1 MLAQVA
7 TLSAAILMSE
17 DHLVIVT
24 DDNVDLAETT
34 CELLKV
40 YGINARPCFSGIE
53 AIASVR
59 VVKPEVIILDI
70 GMPPPDGFATL
81 SALHALSGCS
91 TIPIVAV
98 TAYSDLEH
106 SKRISDA
113 GFTAHLVKP
122 VEIDLLVATIK
133 RLSKH
138 EADRV
143 RASVGRLDTLTAQ
156 RLEVAIVYLEMLG
169 FDDANEYLQSVGMPS
184 DLAYRVLHSTSR
196 RN

>member
-1 MLAQVA
+1 
-7 TLSAAILMSE
+7 MSE
-17 DHLVIVT
+17 NYLVIVT

-34 CELLKV
+34 CEILSV
-40 YGINARPCFSGIE
+40 YGISARPCFSGTE

-59 VVKPEVIILDI
+59 AVKPDVIILDI

-81 SALHALSGCS
+81 SALRALSGCS
-91 TIPIVAV
+91 TVPIVAA

-106 SKRISDA
+106 SKRIIDA

-133 RLSKH
+133 RLAKH
-138 EADRV
+138 EAN
-143 RASVGRLDTLTAQ
+143 RAHRSAGRLDALTAQ

-169 FDDANEYLQSVGMPS
+169 FDDAYDYLRSVAMPS
-184 DLAYRVLHSTSR
+184 DLAHRVLHSKHR
-196 RN
+196 RP